1 MGRLITVFL
10 WPLAEI
16 IAFVEVGHVI
26 GLAGVLLAIVLGAA
40 AGMSV
45 LRRSGLRA
53 LAALQRGAAG
63 NDPQALD
70 EAAEDGWMAL
80 AGALLIIP
88 GFVSDVVALLLL
100 IPAVRRWLV
109 RNGRKPMIMGSMRM
123 GSSRMGSGRMAGGGF
138 TFSSGFGNNS
148 NQPPERGDAPVID
161 GEFHEVGT
169 REIENGPP
177 QDNHK

>member
-26 GLAGVLLAIVLGAA
+26 GLAGVLLAIVLGVA

-100 IPAVRRWLV
+100 MPAVRRWLV

-123 GSSRMGSGRMAGGGF
+123 GSGRMAGGGF
-138 TFSSGFGNNS
+138 TFRSGFGS
-148 NQPPERGDAPVID
+148 NFGKPPESHDAPVID

-177 QDNHK
+177 QDNHR